1 MIIHIVTAGES
12 LSQLAAEYGVD
23 IRNLAA
29 DNGISTND
37 SLVVGQAL
45 LVQIP
50 EVVHTV
56 QRGETLTSIAAAY
69 GITAVAL
76 LETIFGL
83 RVHRGL
89 SRVTELLFRMV
100 NNRRRAR
107 FRQTAMRIR
116 M

>member
-45 LVQIP
+45 VVQIP

-76 LETIFGL
+76 L
-83 RVHRGL
+83 R
-89 SRVTELLFRMV
+89 
-100 NNRRRAR
+100 NN
-107 FRQTAMRIR
+107 FWLKGS
-116 M
+116 